1 MNRATRDQQLS
12 RLHDG
17 ELSEGEAEAL
27 RLELTDEDQQKL
39 HALAEVDAL
48 LAHTLSAEAD
58 ARELDLWAGIEAQL
72 PPAAIPAESPAQVTP
87 QAKAPATGGRILPLI
102 RRRTVQ
108 VTALLSTLA
117 AAAGLMFL
125 LRPSALPSNRCDI
138 EELDVAGHNAT
149 VIAVSDDNGHETA
162 LIWFDHQETDEWESL

>member
-1 MNRATRDQQLS
+1 MNRATRDQLLS

-17 ELSEGEAEAL
+17 ELPEGEAEAL

-58 ARELDLWAGIEAQL
+58 AGELDLWAGIEAQL
-72 PPAAIPAESPAQVTP
+72 PAAPAQA
-87 QAKAPATGGRILPLI
+87 QATKGRILPLI

-117 AAAGLMFL
+117 AAAGLVLL
-125 LRPSALPSNRCDI
+125 LRPAVPSNRCDI